1 MLSFEFFI
9 DKTLIVSHLGA
20 VEMSTN
26 GDQNPEE
33 QVEEVVETA
42 TESDDAVELT
52 FEQQVEALSQQLASA
67 QNQADT
73 HKDTALRAKAETDN
87 IRRRA
92 EREVSNAS
100 KFALERFAKEI
111 LTVVDSLEKALEQP
125 AEGET
130 QSAMHEGIELTY
142 KLLIDTL
149 NKFHIQQISPLG
161 ESFDPGLH
169 EAMVMQE
176 SEEHE
181 PNSVMMVVQ
190 AGYQLNGRLIRPA
203 RVIVAKGK
211 SKPIDQ
217 KA

>member
-1 MLSFEFFI
+1 
-9 DKTLIVSHLGA
+9 
-20 VEMSTN
+20 MSNN
-26 GDQNPEE
+26 GENQIPEE
-33 QVEEVVETA
+33 QVDAVVEDSADATEQNQSNDSNEELSFEEQVA
-42 TESDDAVELT
+42 ALNEQLELAQTESD
-52 FEQQVEALSQQLASA
+52 S
-67 QNQADT
+67 

-87 IRRRA
+87 IRRRT

-111 LTVVDSLEKALEQP
+111 LGVVDSLEKALEQP
-125 AEGET
+125 AEGEA
-130 QSAMHEGIELTY
+130 QESMKQGIELTH
-142 KLLIDTL
+142 KLLLDTL
-149 NKFHIQQISPLG
+149 NKFSIEQISPLG

-176 SEEHE
+176 SDEHE

-190 AGYQLNGRLIRPA
+190 TGFQLKGRLIRPA

-211 SKPIDQ
+211 ATPIDE

>member
-1 MLSFEFFI
+1 
-9 DKTLIVSHLGA
+9 
-20 VEMSTN
+20 MSSN
-26 GDQNPEE
+26 EENQNPEE
-33 QVEEVVETA
+33 QAEVVEQA
-42 TESDDAVELT
+42 ASENQPSDDLS
-52 FEQQVEALSQQLASA
+52 FEQQVAALSEQLDSA
-67 QNQADT
+67 LKQANT
-73 HKDTALRAKAETDN
+73 HKDTALRAKAETEN

-92 EREVSNAS
+92 EREVSSAS

-111 LTVVDSLEKALEQP
+111 LDVVDSLEKALEHP
-125 AEGET
+125 AESKA

-142 KLLIDTL
+142 KLLLDTL

-161 ESFDPGLH
+161 ENFDPGLH

-176 SEEHE
+176 SDEHE

-211 SKPIDQ
+211 AASIDEN
-217 KA
+217 A

>member
-1 MLSFEFFI
+1 
-9 DKTLIVSHLGA
+9 
-20 VEMSTN
+20 MSNN
-26 GDQNPEE
+26 GENQNPEE
-33 QVEEVVETA
+33 QVEVAE
-42 TESDDAVELT
+42 DASENQQNGELS
-52 FEQQVEALSQQLASA
+52 FEEQVAALSEQLDSA
-67 QNQADT
+67 LKQADT
-73 HKDTALRAKAETDN
+73 HKDSALRAKAETEN

-111 LTVVDSLEKALEQP
+111 LGVVDSLEKALEQP
-125 AEGET
+125 AEGAE

-142 KLLIDTL
+142 KLLLDTL
-149 NKFHIQQISPLG
+149 TRFHIQQISPLG

-176 SEEHE
+176 SDEHE

-211 SKPIDQ
+211 SAPIDE

>member
-1 MLSFEFFI
+1 
-9 DKTLIVSHLGA
+9 
-20 VEMSTN
+20 MSNN
-26 GDQNPEE
+26 GDNQNPEE
-33 QVEEVVETA
+33 QVELVEENASENQETK
-42 TESDDAVELT
+42 ELN
-52 FEQQVEALSQQLASA
+52 FEEQVAALSEQLDSA
-67 QNQADT
+67 LKQADT
-73 HKDTALRAKAETDN
+73 HKDSALRAKAETEN

-111 LTVVDSLEKALEQP
+111 LGVVDSLEKALEQP
-125 AEGET
+125 AKSSE

-142 KLLIDTL
+142 KLLLDTL
-149 NKFHIQQISPLG
+149 NRFNIEQISPLG

-176 SEEHE
+176 SDEHE
-181 PNSVMMVVQ
+181 ANSVMMVVQ

-211 SKPIDQ
+211 SASIDE